1 MTSFFLRGI
10 DYMLEAKLAS
20 NRANEAEQ
28 KNQRENLASGGVCNS
43 SVIVVVLQVELL
55 QSQSEVKRL
64 LDQMTETNRHRSE
77 MVSSKV
83 HGQLMAIAD
92 EKARESERK
101 VVELLKEVDQQNI
114 IELNKLI
121 NFRSSFSNM
130 KSR

>member
-1 MTSFFLRGI
+1 M
-10 DYMLEAKLAS
+10 
-20 NRANEAEQ
+20 
-28 KNQRENLASGGVCNS
+28 
-43 SVIVVVLQVELL
+43 LQVELL